1 VPINFFSARW
11 TGFIKPPVS
20 GRYLIVTFTNDSVR
34 LWVDGKQ
41 VLNRWGQAAGW
52 QQVEIELSDEPHS
65 FRLEYNE
72 AFDVALAMFGWTLS
86 AFPDDKHDQWSPV
99 DALYYDPESPFDL
112 PELP

>member
-1 VPINFFSARW
+1 
-11 TGFIKPPVS
+11 
-20 GRYLIVTFTNDSVR
+20 VTFTNDSVR